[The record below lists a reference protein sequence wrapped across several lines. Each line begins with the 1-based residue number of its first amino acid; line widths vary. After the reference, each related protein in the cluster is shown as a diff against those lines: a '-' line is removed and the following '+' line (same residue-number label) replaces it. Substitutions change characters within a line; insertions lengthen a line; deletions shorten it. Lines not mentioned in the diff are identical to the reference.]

1 MISGPARTCREEPD
15 STTVKIS
22 GSGSAWGQQRTTRSR
37 ELEPLAR
44 GVGGEGFVWG
54 HVEERRKGEVKA

>member
-1 MISGPARTCREEPD
+1 MISAPARTCWEEPD

-44 GVGGEGFVWG
+44 GGGVRGLSGDMWKSAG
-54 HVEERRKGEVKA
+54 KGR